1 MSRFFKFAFSAIFA
15 LVAFVAVA
23 RAGEEFYDEDGNEL
37 KVFDSGVGD
46 DDLSLIHIRRCRRIG
61 N

>member
-23 RAGEEFYDEDGNEL
+23 RAGEKFYDEDGNEL

-46 DDLSLIHIRRCRRIG
+46 DDWREEHDLSLIHI
-61 N
+61 

>member
-15 LVAFVAVA
+15 LVAFVAGA

-46 DDLSLIHIRRCRRIG
+46 DDWREEHD
-61 N
+61 